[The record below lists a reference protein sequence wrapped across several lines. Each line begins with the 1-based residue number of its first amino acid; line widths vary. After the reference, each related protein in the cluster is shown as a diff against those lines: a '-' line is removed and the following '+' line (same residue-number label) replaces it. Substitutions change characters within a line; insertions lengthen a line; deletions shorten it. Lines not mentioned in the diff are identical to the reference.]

1 LEEIAMPSL
10 MDSRPLL
17 AGAPNFRDMGGY
29 RARDGRRVRHNLVFR
44 SEGLAELTL
53 DDLDV
58 VRKLGI
64 CLICDLRSERER
76 EHLATRW
83 PEDSPASTLHLN
95 ITADLRAGHGAMNRI
110 LLDSPSAEGATQ
122 AMLATYRH
130 FPTAFAGHLS
140 QFFEQ
145 ILAGTSLP
153 LVFHCAAGKDRTGFV
168 AALLL
173 SALDIPHDVI
183 VEDYLLTGRLWNGP
197 RSEVALKQAFFAT
210 FGMEPSASVIH
221 PLMMVKEEYLAAAFD
236 VIEEQYRTIDVYLEQ
251 VAGLGAEQRRALQH
265 LLLE

>member
-1 LEEIAMPSL
+1 MRSL

-29 RARDGRRVRHNLVFR
+29 RTRDGRRVRHNLVFR
-44 SEGLAELTL
+44 SEGMAELTQ

-58 VRKLGI
+58 VRGLGI
-64 CLICDLRSERER
+64 RLICDLRSERER
-76 EHLATRW
+76 KQLATRW
-83 PEDSPASTLHLN
+83 PEDSPVSTLHLN
-95 ITADLRAGHGAMNRI
+95 ITADLRAGHGAMTRI

-130 FPTAFAGHLS
+130 FPIAFAGRLL
-140 QFFEQ
+140 QLFEQ

-173 SALDIPHDVI
+173 SALDVPRDDI
-183 VEDYLLTGRLWNGP
+183 VEDYLLTTRRWSGP
-197 RSEVALKQAFFAT
+197 RCEAALKQAFFAT
-210 FGMEPSASVIH
+210 FGAEPPASVIQ
-221 PLMMVKEEYLAAAFD
+221 PLMAVKEEYLAAAFD
-236 VIEEQYRTIDVYLEQ
+236 VIEQQYKTIDDYLEQ
-251 VAGLGAEQRRALQH
+251 VAGLGTEQRRALQD

>member
-1 LEEIAMPSL
+1 MPS
-10 MDSRPLL
+10 STNIRPLL

-29 RARDGRRVRHNLVFR
+29 RARDGRAVRHNLIFR

-53 DDLDV
+53 DDLEI

-64 CLICDLRSERER
+64 CLICDLRSEREK
-76 EHLATRW
+76 EQIATRW
-83 PEDSPASTLHLN
+83 PEDSPVSTLHLN
-95 ITADLRAGHGAMNRI
+95 IAADLRAGHGAMTRI

-130 FPTAFAGHLS
+130 FPTAFVGRLS

-153 LVFHCAAGKDRTGFV
+153 LVFHCAAGKDRTGFL

-173 SALDIPHDVI
+173 SALDVSRDDIF
-183 VEDYLLTGRLWNGP
+183 EDYLLTGRHWSGP
-197 RSEVALKQAFFAT
+197 RSEAALKQAFFTT
-210 FGMEPSASVIH
+210 FGAEPPASVIP
-221 PLMMVKEEYLAAAFD
+221 PLMTVKEEYLAAAFE
-236 VIEEQYRTIDVYLEQ
+236 VIEEQYKTVDAYLEQ
-251 VAGLGAEQRRALQH
+251 VAGLGSEQRRALQH